1 MNFSM
6 WTCPPGGVRGRSP
19 LFFRPLFFFFGP
31 RRSGDPR
38 KDEFRANLGGDILDL
53 GGDILDLGGDILD
66 LGGDILDL
74 DGDTLDLRGDI
85 FDLGGDIL

>member
-6 WTCPPGGVRGRSP
+6 CTFPPGGVRGRSP

-53 GGDILDLGGDILD
+53 DGDIR
-66 LGGDILDL
+66 DL
-74 DGDTLDLRGDI
+74 DGDIRDL
-85 FDLGGDIL
+85 